1 MTMVA
6 LVGNPFCNSARYC
19 EYLCD
24 KSPITAYSQ
33 SCNRVYSLS
42 SHFMITSL
50 TIIFSVY
57 FTKNTSIFSLMM
69 IIAGALTISTFFVS
83 LHADIAEAIQIVYL
97 LDIELR
103 NRVDGKL
110 VFKH

>member
-1 MTMVA
+1 
-6 LVGNPFCNSARYC
+6 
-19 EYLCD
+19 
-24 KSPITAYSQ
+24 
-33 SCNRVYSLS
+33 
-42 SHFMITSL
+42 
-50 TIIFSVY
+50 
-57 FTKNTSIFSLMM
+57 MM